1 MPNEF
6 RDQDDISNDVDVHIC
21 VFPHLPNILVVDLR
35 NNIPS
40 SKLLS
45 SSEIFDSEFFEKVE
59 QSFKQSLHAK
69 SPYPFLHMMNV
80 PVIVYEMTRE
90 MGLSSILKKLDLNS
104 DGQEPRIAITIMH
117 GDLLSLSEF
126 QLTDAFTSIFSD
138 EVDTDAVADIIYEI
152 NDLVSKEKE
161 IIHRIGQ
168 EELLEALQHKSSN
181 FFTIWDNQS

>member
-6 RDQDDISNDVDVHIC
+6 RDQDDISKDVDIHIC

-35 NNIPS
+35 NDIPS
-40 SKLLS
+40 SSLIS
-45 SSEIFDSEFFEKVE
+45 SSEVFDSGFFEKVE
-59 QSFKQSLHAK
+59 QSFKQTLHAK

-90 MGLSSILKKLDLNS
+90 MGLSSILKKLDLNN
-104 DGQEPRIAITIMH
+104 DGQEPRIAITIMN
-117 GDLLSLSEF
+117 GDLLSLSES
-126 QLTDAFTSIFSD
+126 QLTDAFSSIFSD
-138 EVDTDAVADIIYEI
+138 EVDTDVVSDIICEI

-168 EELLEALQHKSSN
+168 QELLEALQHKSSN
-181 FFTIWDNQS
+181 FFTIWDSQS